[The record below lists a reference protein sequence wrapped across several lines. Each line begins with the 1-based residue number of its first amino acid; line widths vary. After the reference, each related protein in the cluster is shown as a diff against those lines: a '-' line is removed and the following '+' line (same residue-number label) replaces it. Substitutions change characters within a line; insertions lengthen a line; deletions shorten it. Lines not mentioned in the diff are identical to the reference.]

1 MLKPLVLHSIK
12 TCTPQHCNLYSTAP
26 KLVPHSM
33 QVGSSSKNDIKLLAD
48 LMCIY
53 TPIDV
58 VDIFSQISSLDG
70 ARNLE
75 GKCEQGAV

>member
-1 MLKPLVLHSIK
+1 MLKPLVRHSIR
-12 TCTPQHCNLYSTAP
+12 TCTPQHCDLYSTAP

-33 QVGSSSKNDIKLLAD
+33 QVGSASKKDIKLLAD

-58 VDIFSQISSLDG
+58 VDIFSLYSPSVEG
-70 ARNLE
+70 APRS
-75 GKCEQGAV
+75 